1 MLTDHHCHLQD
12 SKIYLHLVQVLE
24 NAATYDISRF
34 ICCGTCE
41 DDWQSVLDLS
51 AKYSQIIP
59 AIGIHP
65 WEVDKVSENWQN
77 RMESILREKPNCLVG
92 EIGLDLHFCK
102 DTIEKQLDIV
112 RLQLEI
118 ADKYHRPVSI
128 HNLKTW
134 HLLLPILKQFYEV
147 KIMLHAFFASQEIVT
162 ELIQL
167 PNVYFSIS
175 SSLLE
180 KSDVKLLEFLGNL
193 PIDKILFETDSPFML
208 PKYKKIT
215 NKEFN
220 EPANLI
226 FVLEK
231 MAEILKID
239 IENLKAQIKENSKR
253 FLTI

>member
-12 SKIYLHLVQVLE
+12 SKIYPHLVQVLE
-24 NAATYDISRF
+24 NAAKYDISRF

-51 AKYSQIIP
+51 AKYPPIIP

-65 WEVDKVSENWQN
+65 WEVQKISENWQN
-77 RMESILREKPNCLVG
+77 RMESILLENQNCLVG

-102 DTIEKQLDIV
+102 DTIEKQLEIV
-112 RLQLEI
+112 SLQLEI
-118 ADKYHRPVSI
+118 AEKYHRPVSI

-134 HLLLPILKQFYEV
+134 HLLIPILKKFTKV
-147 KIMLHAFFASQEIVT
+147 NIMLHSFSGSPEIV
-162 ELIQL
+162 EQLINF
-167 PNVYFSIS
+167 PNIYFSIS
-175 SSLLE
+175 GAILNQS
-180 KSDVKLLEFLGNL
+180 VKKLQSIMALIPLT
-193 PIDKILFETDSPFML
+193 KILLETDSPFL
-208 PKYKKIT
+208 LSNYDKIT
-215 NKEFN
+215 NREFN

-239 IENLKAQIKENSKR
+239 REFLKAQVIENSKY
-253 FLTI
+253 FLG